1 MRRVAVLLITLATV
15 LLCAPVASAAPAS
28 IVLTPGAKLNV
39 WDARGAPA
47 GTCTAGFIAR
57 NRRGTPVLMDAGH
70 CDRGGDVSMP
80 GPGGEVAVGQ
90 FVVSTFD
97 GTQSED
103 TDIAVLKLSAGI
115 DVHGDIAGTLPITGW
130 VPYVVEGQVLCKN
143 GAVTG
148 RTCGP
153 VVDVSP
159 SKVKFAAE
167 IAQGDSGGPVYALKD
182 DGTAAAVG
190 ITIRLADDDG
200 FAVAELIGPWLT
212 RWDLTII

>member
-1 MRRVAVLLITLATV
+1 MRWCVVLLTTLAVT
-15 LLCAPVASAAPAS
+15 LTSAPIAAAAPAS
-28 IVLTPGAKLNV
+28 AVLSPGAQLNV
-39 WDARGAPA
+39 WDASGLPA

-80 GPGGEVAVGQ
+80 GPGGDVPVGH
-90 FVVSTFD
+90 FVVSTFG

-103 TDIAVLKLSAGI
+103 TDIAVLKLADGVDI
-115 DVHGDIAGTLPITGW
+115 HGDIAGSLPVTGW
-130 VPYVVEGQVLCKN
+130 VPYVVKGQVLCKV

-153 VVDVSP
+153 VIDVSE

-167 IAQGDSGGPVYALKD
+167 IEHGDSGGPVYALKD

-200 FAVAELIGPWLT
+200 FAVAELIGPWLK
-212 RWDLTII
+212 RWDLTIV